1 MKTRKSKIEMT
12 NRQFVLYLRVST
24 ARQGAS
30 GLGLEAQRALVAPYE
45 RHIIATY
52 QDVESGKRADRP
64 NLARALEHCKRE
76 NACLLIAKVDR
87 LSRDVE
93 FLFKIK
99 NSGVDILAADAPHM
113 GTLEWGIRAVFAQ
126 HEREEISRRT
136 KAALAAAKARGV
148 KLGSPNPAAGGR
160 ARAKA
165 GAARVRACEDGAWSA
180 VKALHDNGASL
191 RRIADYLNEDEAETA
206 RGGRWHASTVRNLL
220 LKKGAI

>member
-1 MKTRKSKIEMT
+1 MT
-12 NRQFVLYLRVST
+12 DRQFVLYLRVST

-64 NLARALEHCKRE
+64 NLARALDHCKRE
-76 NACLLIAKVDR
+76 GACLLIAKVDR

-148 KLGSPNPAAGGR
+148 KLGSGDPRAGGLAASRKRRENMDATCQR
-160 ARAKA
+160 ARSTIIAL
-165 GAARVRACEDGAWSA
+165 RDG
-180 VKALHDNGASL
+180 GASL
-191 RRIADYLNEDEAETA
+191 RQIAANLNDMGLPTA
-206 RGGRWHASTVRNLL
+206 QGGLWYASTVRAVINR
-220 LKKGAI
+220 